1 MYQGIIILHLSFIF
15 YHISNTIY
23 FNNLFWNIR
32 YSVIV
37 ASSFLQLIL
46 QERTVILERTKKK
59 VKKELAT
66 AIDALKKIPSKTALQ
81 ELDDMLTGGNGMEW
95 GGGSN
100 TIDTVSRAEALQKTK
115 STLKEIEE
123 NMLEKYLFI

>member
-1 MYQGIIILHLSFIF
+1 MSSSSSF
-15 YHISNTIY
+15 YKY
-23 FNNLFWNIR
+23 R
-32 YSVIV
+32 YSIIV
-37 ASSFLQLIL
+37 ASSFLQLLL
-46 QERTVILERTKKK
+46 QERIAILERTKKK
-59 VKKELAT
+59 VKKELAA

-81 ELDDMLTGGNGMEW
+81 ELDDMLTGGGGIEW

-123 NMLEKYLFI
+123 NMLEK